1 MKASSL
7 TSTLHPPRELN
18 GERLHSSDKVSS
30 SLLDAVPIDIWDDA
44 ASNLLEKGV
53 ATVRLSTTTLSSTN
67 TTTES
72 APSLKTI
79 HSRAFQSARNALDA
93 VLHSNNNSSNGTDL
107 PLPMI
112 APQADSAHVTG
123 FHYAGGM
130 SRYNIRR
137 EGIVFSD
144 DQCSCSEGNSEL
156 LSDLSKMYWSL
167 HGIADRVLLAIEAQL
182 ELDEEKSATSV
193 ESGNQGI
200 GWFQRHLGPTDTA
213 SQWHMKRFVIEEE
226 KTNDASV
233 ENEQSASTLR
243 TETGERITLPMH
255 TDPSL
260 ISIVIHDEQHDE
272 GSQESADLSTYEA
285 PGALGLQYFHPKEKT
300 WKEPEA
306 HGHLVATVFV
316 GSVLAHLTCGKYPAA
331 KHRVVETTKP
341 QGEENDAKKRMA
353 ATLFVRPQP
362 SALLQV
368 PLPSPW
374 LLQQIEKEQKEIEND
389 GESTTKKKSKRS
401 VTKPPIT
408 FDAWLK
414 RVAKNYEKQK
424 KRQSNKNKKTA

>member
-1 MKASSL
+1 MSS
-7 TSTLHPPRELN
+7 
-18 GERLHSSDKVSS
+18 
-30 SLLDAVPIDIWDDA
+30 
-44 ASNLLEKGV
+44 
-53 ATVRLSTTTLSSTN
+53 VRLSTPTSSTN
-67 TTTES
+67 KS
-72 APSLKTI
+72 QSLERI
-79 HSRAFQSARNALDA
+79 HSRAFRCARNALDET
-93 VLHSNNNSSNGTDL
+93 LYSDESCSNDSDL

-144 DQCSCSEGNSEL
+144 DQCSCSDGKSEL
-156 LSDLSKMYWSL
+156 LSDLSEMFLSL

-182 ELDEEKSATSV
+182 ELDEETSSPSV
-193 ESGNQGI
+193 KESKQGI
-200 GWFQRHLGPTDTA
+200 GWFQRHLGPTETA

-226 KTNDASV
+226 KASD
-233 ENEQSASTLR
+233 ELIEQEQPASMLL

-260 ISIVIHDEQHDE
+260 ISIVIHDRHHDDSKS
-272 GSQESADLSTYEA
+272 GTIDQSTNEA
-285 PGALGLQYFHPKEKT
+285 SGALGLQYFHPTEKT

-331 KHRVVETTKP
+331 KHRVVETETPPGDERKLP
-341 QGEENDAKKRMA
+341 KRMA

-374 LLQQIEKEQKEIEND
+374 LIQQIEKEEAQNGMEND
-389 GESTTKKKSKRS
+389 GESNAKRKKKRS
-401 VTKPPIT
+401 VAKPP
-408 FDAWLK
+408 LH
-414 RVAKNYEKQK
+414 
-424 KRQSNKNKKTA
+424 SMLG